1 MQKYVCALC
10 GYEYDPEVGDPDSG
24 IAPGTAFEDIPEDW
38 VCPVCG
44 VGKENFQPA
53 ECTIRRI
60 CGLVW
65 KDYTGPLFIFMAG
78 KDKTA
83 SREKTI
89 VMTGIVGIV
98 ANVLL
103 ASFKALVGV
112 AVHSTAMVLDAVN
125 NFSDVLS
132 SLVTIIGTKIASR
145 KPDKKHPLGHG
156 RVEYLAQMIIAALI
170 LYAGITAL
178 WESIKK
184 IITPVDPDHSAVSL
198 ALISVAIVV
207 KIFLGL
213 YVRKQGKKAKSELL
227 ISSGTDA
234 LFDAILST
242 AVLISAIILLIF
254 KFNIEAYVSVIIA
267 VFILKAGIEIIIEA
281 VDDMLGHRVEV
292 EYTKKVKES
301 VLSFDEVY
309 GAYDIVLHNY
319 GPDRYLG
326 SVHIEV
332 DDRMTADKIDSL
344 TRNITQKVC
353 EDTGIILTAVGIYSN
368 NSSNDRLMK
377 MRKDI
382 TELVVDHKH
391 ILQLHGFYVD
401 EEKKRI
407 TFDVVVDFDEQDRE
421 GLLKHIVGDVKNALP
436 EYEVVVAMDSDISDQ

>member
-1 MQKYVCALC
+1 
-10 GYEYDPEVGDPDSG
+10 
-24 IAPGTAFEDIPEDW
+24 
-38 VCPVCG
+38 
-44 VGKENFQPA
+44 
-53 ECTIRRI
+53 
-60 CGLVW
+60 
-65 KDYTGPLFIFMAG
+65 MADQT
-78 KDKTA
+78 KIID
-83 SREKTI
+83 REKTI
-89 VMTGIVGIV
+89 VRTGIIGIV
-98 ANVLL
+98 ANILL

-112 AVHSTAMVLDAVN
+112 AIHSTAMVLDAVN

-132 SLVTIIGTKIASR
+132 SVVTIIGTKIASR

-184 IITPVDPDHSAVSL
+184 IIDPVDPDHSAVSL
-198 ALISVAIVV
+198 GIISVAIIV

-213 YVRKQGKKAKSELL
+213 YVKKQGKKAKSDLL

-242 AVLISAIILLIF
+242 AVLISAVILIFF
-254 KFNIEAYVSVIIA
+254 KFNIEAYVSIIISL
-267 VFILKAGIEIIIEA
+267 FILKAGFGIIKEA
-281 VDDMLGHRVEV
+281 VDDMLGHRVET
-292 EYTKKVKES
+292 EYTKKVKET
-301 VLSFDEVY
+301 VTTFPEVY

-332 DDRMTADKIDSL
+332 DDTMTADKIDSL
-344 TRNITQKVC
+344 TRNITGKVY
-353 EDTGIILTAVGIYSN
+353 EETGIILTAVGIYSN
-368 NSSNDRLMK
+368 NSSDEKLMK

-407 TFDVVVDFDEQDRE
+407 TFDVVVDFEEQDRE
-421 GLLKHIVGDVKNALP
+421 GLIAHIKNDVKNVLP
-436 EYEVVVAMDSDISDQ
+436 EYELVVAIDSDISDQ

>member
-1 MQKYVCALC
+1 
-10 GYEYDPEVGDPDSG
+10 
-24 IAPGTAFEDIPEDW
+24 
-38 VCPVCG
+38 
-44 VGKENFQPA
+44 
-53 ECTIRRI
+53 
-60 CGLVW
+60 
-65 KDYTGPLFIFMAG
+65 MADQT
-78 KDKTA
+78 KIID
-83 SREKTI
+83 REKTI
-89 VMTGIVGIV
+89 VRTGIIGIV
-98 ANVLL
+98 ANILL

-112 AVHSTAMVLDAVN
+112 AIHSTAMVLDAVN

-132 SLVTIIGTKIASR
+132 SVVTIIGTKIASR

-184 IITPVDPDHSAVSL
+184 IIEPVDPEHSAVSL
-198 ALISVAIVV
+198 GIISVAIVV

-213 YVRKQGKKAKSELL
+213 YVKKQGKKAKSDLL

-242 AVLISAIILLIF
+242 AVLISAVILIFF
-254 KFNIEAYVSVIIA
+254 KFNIEAYVSIIISL
-267 VFILKAGIEIIIEA
+267 FILKAGLGIIKEA
-281 VDDMLGHRVEV
+281 VDDMLGHRVET
-292 EYTKKVKES
+292 EYTKKVKET
-301 VLSFDEVY
+301 VTTFPEVY

-332 DDRMTADKIDSL
+332 DDTMTADKIDSL
-344 TRNITQKVC
+344 TRNITGKVY
-353 EDTGIILTAVGIYSN
+353 EETGIILTAVGIYSN
-368 NSSNDRLMK
+368 NSSDEKLMK

-407 TFDVVVDFDEQDRE
+407 TFDVVVDFEEQDRE
-421 GLLKHIVGDVKNALP
+421 GLIAHIKNDVKNVLP
-436 EYEVVVAMDSDISDQ
+436 EYELVVAIDSDISDQ

>member
-1 MQKYVCALC
+1 M
-10 GYEYDPEVGDPDSG
+10 
-24 IAPGTAFEDIPEDW
+24 
-38 VCPVCG
+38 
-44 VGKENFQPA
+44 
-53 ECTIRRI
+53 
-60 CGLVW
+60 W

-178 WESIKK
+178 WESVKK

-368 NSSNDRLMK
+368 NSSNERLMK

>member
-1 MQKYVCALC
+1 MTEHSK
-10 GYEYDPEVGDPDSG
+10 
-24 IAPGTAFEDIPEDW
+24 
-38 VCPVCG
+38 
-44 VGKENFQPA
+44 
-53 ECTIRRI
+53 TI
-60 CGLVW
+60 
-65 KDYTGPLFIFMAG
+65 
-78 KDKTA
+78 

-89 VMTGIVGIV
+89 VKTGIIGIV

-103 ASFKALVGV
+103 ASFKALVGLS
-112 AVHSTAMVLDAVN
+112 VHSTAMVLDAVN

-132 SLVTIIGTKIASR
+132 SLVTIIGTKIASK

-170 LYAGITAL
+170 IYAGITAL

-184 IITPVDPDHSAVSL
+184 IIEPVEAEHSAASL
-198 ALISVAIVV
+198 AVISVAIVV
-207 KIFLGL
+207 KVFLGL
-213 YVRKQGKKAKSELL
+213 YVREQGKKAKSDLL

-234 LFDAILST
+234 LFDAILSM
-242 AVLISAIILLIF
+242 AVLISAVILILF
-254 KFNIEAYVSVIIA
+254 KFNIEAYVSVIIS

-281 VDDMLGHRVEV
+281 VDDMLGHRVET

-301 VLSFDEVY
+301 VLTFPEVH

-326 SVHIEV
+326 SLHIEV
-332 DDRMTADKIDSL
+332 DDTMTADKIDSL
-344 TRNITQKVC
+344 TRNIYDRVFK
-353 EDTGIILTAVGIYSN
+353 DTGIILTAVGIYSR
-368 NSSNDRLMK
+368 NSSDDKLMK
-377 MRKDI
+377 MRNDI

-401 EEKKRI
+401 EERKRI

-421 GLLKHIVGDVKNALP
+421 GLIEHIIGDVKKVLP
-436 EYEVVVAMDSDISDQ
+436 EYDVVVAIDSDISDQ

>member
-1 MQKYVCALC
+1 
-10 GYEYDPEVGDPDSG
+10 
-24 IAPGTAFEDIPEDW
+24 
-38 VCPVCG
+38 
-44 VGKENFQPA
+44 
-53 ECTIRRI
+53 
-60 CGLVW
+60 
-65 KDYTGPLFIFMAG
+65 MAD

-89 VMTGIVGIV
+89 VRTGIIGIV

-178 WESIKK
+178 WESVKK
-184 IITPVDPDHSAVSL
+184 IITPVDPEHSAISL

-213 YVRKQGKKAKSELL
+213 YVKKQGKKAKSDLL

-267 VFILKAGIEIIIEA
+267 IFILKAGIEIIVEA

-301 VLSFDEVY
+301 VLTFDEVF

-326 SVHIEV
+326 SVHIEI

-344 TRNITQKVC
+344 TRNITQKVY

-368 NSSNDRLMK
+368 NSSNERLMK

-421 GLLKHIVGDVKNALP
+421 GLMKHIIGDVKNALP

>member
-1 MQKYVCALC
+1 M
-10 GYEYDPEVGDPDSG
+10 
-24 IAPGTAFEDIPEDW
+24 
-38 VCPVCG
+38 
-44 VGKENFQPA
+44 
-53 ECTIRRI
+53 
-60 CGLVW
+60 W

-207 KIFLGL
+207 KIILGL

-319 GPDRYLG
+319 GPDKYLG

-368 NSSNDRLMK
+368 NSSNERLMK

>member
-1 MQKYVCALC
+1 MTDQAK
-10 GYEYDPEVGDPDSG
+10 
-24 IAPGTAFEDIPEDW
+24 
-38 VCPVCG
+38 
-44 VGKENFQPA
+44 
-53 ECTIRRI
+53 TI
-60 CGLVW
+60 
-65 KDYTGPLFIFMAG
+65 
-78 KDKTA
+78 
-83 SREKTI
+83 SREKII
-89 VMTGIVGIV
+89 VRTGIIGIV

-103 ASFKALVGV
+103 ASFKALIGL

-132 SLVTIIGTKIASR
+132 SVVTIIGTKIASR

-178 WESIKK
+178 IESIKK
-184 IITPVDPDHSAVSL
+184 IINPVDPDHSAISL
-198 ALISVAIVV
+198 AIISVAIVV
-207 KIFLGL
+207 KIFLGI
-213 YVRKQGKKAKSELL
+213 YVRKQGKKAKSDLL

-242 AVLISAIILLIF
+242 AVLISAVILILF
-254 KFNIEAYVSVIIA
+254 KFNIEAYVSVIISL
-267 VFILKAGIEIIIEA
+267 FIIKAGFEIIKEA
-281 VDDMLGHRVEV
+281 VDDMLGHRVEA

-301 VLSFDEVY
+301 VVAFDEVY

-326 SVHIEV
+326 SLHIEV
-332 DDRMTADKIDSL
+332 DDRMTADQIDSL
-344 TRNITQKVC
+344 TRNITAKVY
-353 EDTGIILTAVGIYSN
+353 EETGIIITAVGIYSN
-368 NSSNDRLMK
+368 NSSNEKLMK

-382 TELVVDHKH
+382 TDLVVDHNH

-407 TFDVVVDFDEQDRE
+407 TFDVVVDFDEEDRE
-421 GLLKHIVGDVKNALP
+421 GLVNHIIKDVKEALP
-436 EYEVVVAMDSDISDQ
+436 EYDVIVATDSDISDQ

>member
-1 MQKYVCALC
+1 
-10 GYEYDPEVGDPDSG
+10 
-24 IAPGTAFEDIPEDW
+24 
-38 VCPVCG
+38 
-44 VGKENFQPA
+44 
-53 ECTIRRI
+53 
-60 CGLVW
+60 
-65 KDYTGPLFIFMAG
+65 MADQT
-78 KDKTA
+78 KIID
-83 SREKTI
+83 REKTI
-89 VMTGIVGIV
+89 VRTGIIGIV
-98 ANVLL
+98 ANILL

-112 AVHSTAMVLDAVN
+112 AIHSTAMVLDAVN

-132 SLVTIIGTKIASR
+132 SVVTIIGTKIASR

-184 IITPVDPDHSAVSL
+184 IIDPVDPEHSAVSL
-198 ALISVAIVV
+198 GIISVAIVV

-213 YVRKQGKKAKSELL
+213 YVKKQGKKAKSDLL

-242 AVLISAIILLIF
+242 AVLISAVILIFF
-254 KFNIEAYVSVIIA
+254 KFNIEAYVSIIISL
-267 VFILKAGIEIIIEA
+267 FILKAGFGIIKEA
-281 VDDMLGHRVEV
+281 VDDMLGHRVET
-292 EYTKKVKES
+292 EYTKKVKET
-301 VLSFDEVY
+301 VTTFPEVY

-332 DDRMTADKIDSL
+332 DDTMTADKIDSL
-344 TRNITQKVC
+344 TRNITGKVY
-353 EDTGIILTAVGIYSN
+353 EETGIILTAVGIYSN
-368 NSSNDRLMK
+368 NSSDEKLMK

-407 TFDVVVDFDEQDRE
+407 TFDVVVDFEEQDRE
-421 GLLKHIVGDVKNALP
+421 GLIAHIKNDVKNVLP
-436 EYEVVVAMDSDISDQ
+436 EYELVVAIDSDISDQ

>member
-1 MQKYVCALC
+1 
-10 GYEYDPEVGDPDSG
+10 
-24 IAPGTAFEDIPEDW
+24 
-38 VCPVCG
+38 
-44 VGKENFQPA
+44 
-53 ECTIRRI
+53 
-60 CGLVW
+60 
-65 KDYTGPLFIFMAG
+65 MAG

-344 TRNITQKVC
+344 TRNITQKVF
-353 EDTGIILTAVGIYSN
+353 EDTGIFLTAVGIYSN
-368 NSSNDRLMK
+368 NSSNERLMK

>member
-1 MQKYVCALC
+1 
-10 GYEYDPEVGDPDSG
+10 
-24 IAPGTAFEDIPEDW
+24 
-38 VCPVCG
+38 
-44 VGKENFQPA
+44 
-53 ECTIRRI
+53 
-60 CGLVW
+60 
-65 KDYTGPLFIFMAG
+65 MAG

-198 ALISVAIVV
+198 VLISVAIVV

-344 TRNITQKVC
+344 TRNITQKVF
-353 EDTGIILTAVGIYSN
+353 EDTGIFLTAVGIYSN
-368 NSSNDRLMK
+368 NSSNESLMK

>member
-1 MQKYVCALC
+1 
-10 GYEYDPEVGDPDSG
+10 
-24 IAPGTAFEDIPEDW
+24 
-38 VCPVCG
+38 
-44 VGKENFQPA
+44 
-53 ECTIRRI
+53 
-60 CGLVW
+60 
-65 KDYTGPLFIFMAG
+65 MADQT
-78 KDKTA
+78 KIID
-83 SREKTI
+83 REKTI
-89 VMTGIVGIV
+89 VRTGIIGIV
-98 ANVLL
+98 ANILL

-112 AVHSTAMVLDAVN
+112 AIHSTAMVLDAVN

-132 SLVTIIGTKIASR
+132 SVVTIIGTKIASR

-184 IITPVDPDHSAVSL
+184 IIDPVDPDHSAVSL
-198 ALISVAIVV
+198 GIISVAIIV

-213 YVRKQGKKAKSELL
+213 YVKKQGKKAKSDLL

-234 LFDAILST
+234 LFDAVLST
-242 AVLISAIILLIF
+242 AVLISAVILIFF
-254 KFNIEAYVSVIIA
+254 KFNIEAYVSIIISL
-267 VFILKAGIEIIIEA
+267 FILKAGFGIIKEA
-281 VDDMLGHRVEV
+281 VDDMLGHRVET
-292 EYTKKVKES
+292 EYTKKVKET
-301 VLSFDEVY
+301 VTTFPEVY

-332 DDRMTADKIDSL
+332 DDTMTADKIDSL
-344 TRNITQKVC
+344 TRNITGKVY
-353 EDTGIILTAVGIYSN
+353 EETGIILTAVGIYSN
-368 NSSNDRLMK
+368 NSSDERLMK

-391 ILQLHGFYVD
+391 ILQLHGFYVN

-407 TFDVVVDFDEQDRE
+407 TFDVVVDFEEQDRE
-421 GLLKHIVGDVKNALP
+421 GLIAHIKNDVKNVLP
-436 EYEVVVAMDSDISDQ
+436 EYELVVAIDSDISDQ